1 MPAAQQPRLT
11 RPFRRSLRLVSRYA
25 SLRLASGPVPQPAC
39 WRVLRVD
46 WPQAQPSQQL
56 TTQPQPIQQPAQA
69 QLSPASRSPRRN
81 QHHNPAAQHHPWLRS
96 LVAETSF
103 SPKPTSN
110 PPKPTP
116 PKPLSL
122 SSAETGPHQPGLNQ
136 RLAQPSPPAGQACL
150 TCLRPSPAIARPP
163 QCGCPARRKLAS
175 AQPTTHAS
183 KVQPS
188 CPRLASSP
196 AQAYLMCL
204 RLACGPAQP
213 GEAGLSDLSGAS
225 FRYSDLPNTGFRCS

>member
-56 TTQPQPIQQPAQA
+56 ATQPQPIQKHSSAQPAEVPGA
-69 QLSPASRSPRRN
+69 TNTIIQLPSTTHGFAAS
-81 QHHNPAAQHHPWLRS
+81 WLRLAS
-96 LVAETSF
+96 
-103 SPKPTSN
+103 
-110 PPKPTP
+110 
-116 PKPLSL
+116 
-122 SSAETGPHQPGLNQ
+122 GP
-136 RLAQPSPPAGQACL
+136 AQPATRLSQPHPSPSAYLAPRLNLTSLGSTSVCL
-150 TCLRPSPAIARPP
+150 TCLRPSPAIAQPP
-163 QCGCPARRKLAS
+163 QRGCPARRKLAS

-188 CPRLASSP
+188 CPRLASGP